1 MGSHNTSIHLASLL
15 TRVYGDT
22 TSWTSSDLL
31 STGWLAS
38 TLGHEQLGQ
47 IKHHAME
54 GFTGHAVKHLTRQQL
69 GSLSHHQ
76 LSNLSPHAASFISRD
91 QLLPFTNMHRRRGI
105 RAAGGEDEKLVDTME
120 SIETDMQMIEMRDG
134 MVGMSESDESGSSGV
149 AASKSSSLQVL
160 VTALVLLIVLG
171 V

>member
-1 MGSHNTSIHLASLL
+1 MGL
-15 TRVYGDT
+15 TRGYGDT
-22 TSWTSSDLL
+22 TTWTSSDLL

-54 GFTGHAVKHLTRQQL
+54 GFTGHAVKHLTRQ
-69 GSLSHHQ
+69 Q

-134 MVGMSESDESGSSGV
+134 MDGMSESDESGSSGV

-160 VTALVLLIVLG
+160 VTALVLMIVFG

>member
-22 TSWTSSDLL
+22 TTWTSSDLL

-38 TLGHEQLGQ
+38 TLGPEQLGHL
-47 IKHHAME
+47 KHHAME
-54 GFTGHAVKHLTRQQL
+54 GFTGQAVKHLTRQQL

-134 MVGMSESDESGSSGV
+134 MDGMSESDESGSSGV
-149 AASKSSSLQVL
+149 AAKSSSLQVL
-160 VTALVLLIVLG
+160 VTALVLMIVFG

>member
-1 MGSHNTSIHLASLL
+1 
-15 TRVYGDT
+15 
-22 TSWTSSDLL
+22 
-31 STGWLAS
+31 
-38 TLGHEQLGQ
+38 
-47 IKHHAME
+47 ME

-134 MVGMSESDESGSSGV
+134 MDGMSESDESGSSGV

-160 VTALVLLIVLG
+160 VTALVLMIVFG